1 MIAYAIFVLAAL
13 HLGDA
18 WMNAGGKARR
28 GAISVFL
35 HVLMQIGLGVATLL
49 MVEPPYDGTPH
60 LFVALAHQAI
70 GLAVLAA
77 VTLQAR
83 RLYHGMRH
91 A

>member
-1 MIAYAIFVLAAL
+1 
-13 HLGDA
+13 
-18 WMNAGGKARR
+18 
-28 GAISVFL
+28 VFL

-70 GLAVLAA
+70 GLAVLAT

-83 RLYHGMRH
+83 RLYHALRH

>member
-1 MIAYAIFVLAAL
+1 
-13 HLGDA
+13 
-18 WMNAGGKARR
+18 
-28 GAISVFL
+28 
-35 HVLMQIGLGVATLL
+35 

-70 GLAVLAA
+70 GLAVLAT

-83 RLYHGMRH
+83 RLYHALRH